1 MRQWLRLAAGGAG
14 CSPAAAAMASSRIRL
29 ARPWPRRLSPVTGT
43 QRVGAAGR
51 WEPSAC
57 GGTFDPGRG
66 RRPEVRLRGR
76 GEGGEMLRPASSR
89 GQVVVARL
97 SRRAIQLALDERT
110 SASDA
115 AGHLVRLAH
124 RRLTVLRLA
133 LARLQAGVDAGR
145 SPTLERACGL
155 LREAVALAAP
165 RRTQP
170 GDPAPGA
177 RATLAVPAE
186 GGGRPAVRRQDGSGL
201 GPSVGR
207 SPSSR
212 AASAST

>member
-1 MRQWLRLAAGGAG
+1 
-14 CSPAAAAMASSRIRL
+14 
-29 ARPWPRRLSPVTGT
+29 
-43 QRVGAAGR
+43 
-51 WEPSAC
+51 
-57 GGTFDPGRG
+57 
-66 RRPEVRLRGR
+66 
-76 GEGGEMLRPASSR
+76 MLRPASSR

-97 SRRAIQLALDERT
+97 SRRAVQLALDERT

-133 LARLQAGVDAGR
+133 LASLQAGVDAGR

-155 LREAVALAAP
+155 LREAVVLAAP
-165 RRTQP
+165 PRSQP

-177 RATLAVPAE
+177 RATLAVPGE
-186 GGGRPAVRRQDGSGL
+186 ERGGRATVRRQDRSEL
-201 GPSVGR
+201 GPSLER
-207 SPSSR
+207 RPSSR